1 MGFFGLVRSMIHA
14 GWIIQH
20 DNTWLNEL
28 ANYPA
33 SGVKMKLQFTNG
45 YRPRFDQMSRI
56 LQYLLAQGQVNK
68 VSRPQIVSELGIPD
82 RQAENLISMMT
93 GFGLVNP
100 RVTTLTPLG
109 NAIVKFDPYFE
120 RIETLWILHY
130 VVSSNSDYLVWYR
143 IVNDILPLQETLSVN
158 QVSEQYFSDL
168 SVYFSERSITEKLP
182 KEVGAVLAAYSRSEL
197 AQLGL
202 LKESGKGDF
211 EKGRPV
217 EVPDIAF
224 LFCLLC
230 YRDYYSPG
238 STAISNKDVYQAE
251 HSPGKVFN
259 LPEYQVRATVEKLH
273 DRGLVRIEKLAN
285 LDQVRLSDELTQ
297 EFVLKQLFGGE
308 NAN

>member
-1 MGFFGLVRSMIHA
+1 MGFFGLVRSMIYA

-28 ANYPA
+28 ANYPT

-130 VVSSNSDYLVWYR
+130 IVSSNSDYVVWYR
-143 IVNDILPLQETLSVN
+143 IINEILPVETTLSVDR
-158 QVSEQYFSDL
+158 VSEQFFSDL
-168 SVYFSERSITEKLP
+168 HVHFSERSVTEKLP
-182 KEVGAVLAAYSRSEL
+182 KEVGAVLAAYSRSEF

-202 LKESGKGDF
+202 LTDSVRGDF
-211 EKGRPV
+211 ERARPV
-217 EVPDIAF
+217 AVPDLAF
-224 LFCLLC
+224 LFCLLY
-230 YRDYYSPG
+230 YRDHYSPG

-259 LPEYQVRATVEKLH
+259 LPDHQVRATVERLH
-273 DRGLVRIEKLAN
+273 DAGLVRLEKLAN
-285 LDQVRLSDELTQ
+285 LDQVRFSDELTQ